1 MNVNTYPSLAVA
13 LWPAQDA
20 ALWLAAKEAGDPLE
34 KPGVASQWSPAT
46 VRMTESGYGSFLSWQ
61 LVRGQLDTDRRPID
75 RISQETVRAFIKDYE
90 VGRAE
95 LTVAAAVRGV
105 AYVFRATHPPHG
117 IPWLTKLAHYM
128 SNTAKPS
135 KSKVDRMAS
144 VPELLDLADKLMKA
158 GRSKFEDGRRS
169 GGQTYRDGLM
179 IAMLANRPLRVRN
192 FAALKIG
199 QALTWDA
206 KNFHVVFSGAGET
219 KKGNII
225 EFDLPRA
232 LIAPMRWYLDE
243 ARPILRERAKLP
255 DDDLLWVGRRGTSMD
270 GHEIFQRIT
279 TVTKRHLGR
288 SVNPHLFRDCV
299 ATTVAIHDSR
309 HVGIVTHVLG
319 HTHASS
325 KKFYVQATS
334 FHAARR
340 HRAVIAQL
348 RGDP

>member
-255 DDDLLWVGRRGTSMD
+255 DDDLLVTEGIFVGKDDFLPTTELDPQPMKLFFPFRVVPKSDDTRVTDAAGRPRTDEYDLVTRPVASLSPDLPIID
-270 GHEIFQRIT
+270 G
-279 TVTKRHLGR
+279 
-288 SVNPHLFRDCV
+288 
-299 ATTVAIHDSR
+299 
-309 HVGIVTHVLG
+309 
-319 HTHASS
+319 
-325 KKFYVQATS
+325 
-334 FHAARR
+334 
-340 HRAVIAQL
+340 
-348 RGDP
+348 